1 MGGQGSGPRKSKKDA
16 KEKADEQSQRMR
28 ERRAEESRAEA
39 EATAEQMR
47 RHHRPIDSFFSRGA
61 AAATAA
67 ATAATAE
74 GSASSSTAS
83 GVRETGA
90 SPGEATDAR
99 RVGASLREDEE
110 EDRSFNETAREL
122 EQLHM
127 AFAVQNSL
135 RDQQQGTRSA
145 RIGAGTTDEPDST
158 STLRGSNPQ
167 RLAALTSLAQS
178 RSEDE
183 LRQTLREL
191 YSQVA
196 TGTSDDLQAIPE
208 TVDVAV
214 TRLLHVMNVVAD
226 EAVEFHLGEQIKL
239 LVRTRLRRQQ
249 SSVGCDDADD
259 RAQQVD
265 VLRSRLC
272 YLSFKSATASGEEL
286 EAMPA
291 TIDSIVTELAQL
303 PDDRPPNGRMPA
315 AMFGDAIKRHV
326 QTRQTALAETA
337 ALHAERATNE
347 RECGS
352 THAGLGGHDA
362 NTGQEG
368 SSARSVD
375 DDEQD
380 VDDETLKRLDPRS
393 HIGAI
398 AERMP
403 SLHLIA
409 FAVRCCT
416 HRYVLSGDAYRIDG
430 GESR

>member
-1 MGGQGSGPRKSKKDA
+1 MGGQGSGPRKSKKNA

-28 ERRAEESRAEA
+28 ERRADESRAAA
-39 EATAEQMR
+39 EAAAEQMR
-47 RHHRPIDSFFSRGA
+47 RHHRPIDSFFSSGA
-61 AAATAA
+61 AAAAAA

-90 SPGEATDAR
+90 SPGAATDAR
-99 RVGASLREDEE
+99 RVGASLRDDE
-110 EDRSFNETAREL
+110 EDRSFNETARRL

-127 AFAVQNSL
+127 AFALQNSL

-145 RIGAGTTDEPDST
+145 GIGADTDEPDST
-158 STLRGSNPQ
+158 STLRVSNPQ
-167 RLAALTSLAQS
+167 RACGEDNRLATLTSLAQS
-178 RSEDE
+178 RSEDD
-183 LRQTLREL
+183 LRQKLREL

-196 TGTSDDLQAIPE
+196 TATEDDLQAIPE

-214 TRLLHVMNVVAD
+214 TRLLQVMNVVAD

-239 LVRTRLRRQQ
+239 LVRTRLRRQP
-249 SSVGCDDADD
+249 SSVGCDDAED

-272 YLSFKSATASGEEL
+272 DLSFKSATAFGEEL
-286 EAMPA
+286 QAIPA

-303 PDDRPPNGRMPA
+303 PDDGPPNGRMPA

-337 ALHAERATNE
+337 ALHAERAAND
-347 RECGS
+347 RESGS
-352 THAGLGGHDA
+352 THAGLGGDDA

-368 SSARSVD
+368 SSTRSVD

-398 AERMP
+398 SERSAISASYRPRCEM
-403 SLHLIA
+403 LHSQ
-409 FAVRCCT
+409 VCT
-416 HRYVLSGDAYRIDG
+416 
-430 GESR
+430 

>member
-127 AFAVQNSL
+127 AVAVQNSL

-208 TVDVAV
+208 
-214 TRLLHVMNVVAD
+214 
-226 EAVEFHLGEQIKL
+226 EAAKL
-239 LVRTRLRRQQ
+239 CGLRRC
-249 SSVGCDDADD
+249 GRP
-259 RAQQVD
+259 RA
-265 VLRSRLC
+265 
-272 YLSFKSATASGEEL
+272 ASGR
-286 EAMPA
+286 
-291 TIDSIVTELAQL
+291 LAQSPL
-303 PDDRPPNGRMPA
+303 LFVIQIRNSIWRGARGNAGDNRQHSNRACTA
-315 AMFGDAIKRHV
+315 AG
-326 QTRQTALAETA
+326 RQTPEW
-337 ALHAERATNE
+337 TNACCDV
-347 RECGS
+347 RGR
-352 THAGLGGHDA
+352 HQAPRA
-362 NTGQEG
+362 NTSDRTCRNG
-368 SSARSVD
+368 SIARR
-375 DDEQD
+375 
-380 VDDETLKRLDPRS
+380 TS
-393 HIGAI
+393 HK
-398 AERMP
+398 
-403 SLHLIA
+403 
-409 FAVRCCT
+409 
-416 HRYVLSGDAYRIDG
+416 
-430 GESR
+430 

>member
-1 MGGQGSGPRKSKKDA
+1 MGGHGSGPRKSKKDA

-47 RHHRPIDSFFSRGA
+47 RHLRPIDSFFSRGA
-61 AAATAA
+61 AAATAAATA

-183 LRQTLREL
+183 LRPTLREL
-191 YSQVA
+191 HSQVA
-196 TGTSDDLQAIPE
+196 TATSDDLQAIP
-208 TVDVAV
+208 VDVAV
-214 TRLLHVMNVVAD
+214 TRLLHVMNAVAD

-239 LVRTRLRRQQ
+239 LVRTRLRRQ
-249 SSVGCDDADD
+249 
-259 RAQQVD
+259 
-265 VLRSRLC
+265 
-272 YLSFKSATASGEEL
+272 
-286 EAMPA
+286 
-291 TIDSIVTELAQL
+291 
-303 PDDRPPNGRMPA
+303 
-315 AMFGDAIKRHV
+315 
-326 QTRQTALAETA
+326 
-337 ALHAERATNE
+337 
-347 RECGS
+347 
-352 THAGLGGHDA
+352 
-362 NTGQEG
+362 
-368 SSARSVD
+368 
-375 DDEQD
+375 
-380 VDDETLKRLDPRS
+380 
-393 HIGAI
+393 
-398 AERMP
+398 
-403 SLHLIA
+403 
-409 FAVRCCT
+409 
-416 HRYVLSGDAYRIDG
+416 
-430 GESR
+430 

>member
-1 MGGQGSGPRKSKKDA
+1 MGGQGSDPRKSKKDA

-67 ATAATAE
+67 AAAAATAE

-208 TVDVAV
+208 
-214 TRLLHVMNVVAD
+214 
-226 EAVEFHLGEQIKL
+226 EAAKL
-239 LVRTRLRRQQ
+239 CGLRRC
-249 SSVGCDDADD
+249 GRP
-259 RAQQVD
+259 RA
-265 VLRSRLC
+265 
-272 YLSFKSATASGEEL
+272 ASGR
-286 EAMPA
+286 
-291 TIDSIVTELAQL
+291 LAQSPL
-303 PDDRPPNGRMPA
+303 L
-315 AMFGDAIKRHV
+315 FAIQIRNSIW
-326 QTRQTALAETA
+326 
-337 ALHAERATNE
+337 RA
-347 RECGS
+347 
-352 THAGLGGHDA
+352 
-362 NTGQEG
+362 
-368 SSARSVD
+368 
-375 DDEQD
+375 
-380 VDDETLKRLDPRS
+380 
-393 HIGAI
+393 
-398 AERMP
+398 
-403 SLHLIA
+403 
-409 FAVRCCT
+409 
-416 HRYVLSGDAYRIDG
+416 
-430 GESR
+430 